1 MAAYWIKAG
10 LLALGL
16 AAPIWTTSAYCLA
29 SWRAG
34 LRRYM
39 SQSLSGLWMVGLML
53 VFWYLFLDSHG
64 RRPELGYLAL
74 MLVLSLFQLAILW
87 WELEKRPG
95 YRHSRD
101 ILLFRQPITDQ
112 DTPDPERGLHV
123 PIASPA
129 PLTTSKSRMIFAIL
143 GILAFLS
150 YVLIWLN

>member
-1 MAAYWIKAG
+1 
-10 LLALGL
+10 
-16 AAPIWTTSAYCLA
+16 
-29 SWRAG
+29 
-34 LRRYM
+34 
-39 SQSLSGLWMVGLML
+39 
-53 VFWYLFLDSHG
+53 
-64 RRPELGYLAL
+64 
-74 MLVLSLFQLAILW
+74 VLSLFQLAMLW

-101 ILLFRQPITDQ
+101 ILLFRRPITDQ